1 LEFSRELKNSIDNNC
16 LLFTDLFRED
26 DMLDMAP
33 LLQENSRLGIKKYPV
48 MNFNKETVCHVSP

>member
-1 LEFSRELKNSIDNNC
+1 
-16 LLFTDLFRED
+16 
-26 DMLDMAP
+26 MLDMAP